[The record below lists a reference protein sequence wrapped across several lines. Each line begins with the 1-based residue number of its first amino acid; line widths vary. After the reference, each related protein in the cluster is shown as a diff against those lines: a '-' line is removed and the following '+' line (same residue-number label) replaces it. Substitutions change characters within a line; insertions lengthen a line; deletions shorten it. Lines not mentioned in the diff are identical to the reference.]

1 MLALVAGGVAM
12 VQRANRGTRHGPPRP
27 HRQTA
32 EQRDQARIDR
42 LVAESERLLPG
53 HLDLAGLLAVEA
65 RRRRDTSD
73 TRGALLTT
81 LTYTMPTST
90 TADIPSRFL
99 GYIQPPDGVGDGGA
113 VLDLSDDGTTL
124 AVSSWNPRASQVTV
138 YDVRTRTVLA
148 HAEAPLLVRDLDL
161 SADGRR
167 VVGLIEHV
175 GDSLSGSLWSST
187 SPPAPRAASTAPAPN
202 GGTLPP
208 RIRLTPDG
216 ASAIVLGHDGA
227 LTAWDLTTLLPAA
240 MPLPAGPLDWFDL
253 AKDGGTLVDGRPRPD
268 RVLVRSGDGLAS
280 AQPGGRSGR

>member
-1 MLALVAGGVAM
+1 
-12 VQRANRGTRHGPPRP
+12 
-27 HRQTA
+27 
-32 EQRDQARIDR
+32 
-42 LVAESERLLPG
+42 
-53 HLDLAGLLAVEA
+53 
-65 RRRRDTSD
+65 
-73 TRGALLTT
+73 
-81 LTYTMPTST
+81 MPTST

-175 GDSLSGSLWSST
+175 GDSPSPDRLLVLDVATGATSGVDL
-187 SPPAPRAASTAPAPN
+187 ARAD
-202 GGTLPP
+202 GGTLAP

-227 LTAWDLTTLLPAA
+227 LTAWDLTTALPTA
-240 MPLPAGPLDWFDL
+240 MPLPAGPFDWFDL
-253 AKDGGTLVDGRPRPD
+253 ATDGTLVTVGREPD
-268 RVLVRSGDGLAS
+268 RVLVRSGDRHAS
-280 AQPGGRSGR
+280 AQPGRRSRR